1 MPTKKPII
9 MPGLNGGPSLESSSR
24 LPQAP
29 EAKGKGPKKIIVP
42 PLNFV
47 TIELKIVGVTSLICN
62 RFQKKMAD
70 HLPDAETP
78 RPDSPMASVPRK
90 QKRGSARPVR
100 NLDDDV
106 LESLYPLPEGGYG
119 FPAIAFKRAI
129 VGACRQIGELD
140 MKLANR
146 IIFVHSTHEVI
157 IDGFTTQCIKIN
169 GTPRLRKDIG
179 RNSGMTR
186 SPRTCCRG
194 EFMPW
199 GATLRIE
206 FNANMLTHE
215 GVFHLVQYGGKC
227 EGVGEQRP
235 SALFA
240 SGNNG
245 QFRLV
250 DSVD

>member
-90 QKRGSARPVR
+90 LGRSATSMMTSSRASTRSRKAATGSPRSPSNERSSGPAAR
-100 NLDDDV
+100 
-106 LESLYPLPEGGYG
+106 
-119 FPAIAFKRAI
+119 
-129 VGACRQIGELD
+129 
-140 MKLANR
+140 LANW
-146 IIFVHSTHEVI
+146 T
-157 IDGFTTQCIKIN
+157 
-169 GTPRLRKDIG
+169 
-179 RNSGMTR
+179 
-186 SPRTCCRG
+186 
-194 EFMPW
+194 
-199 GATLRIE
+199 
-206 FNANMLTHE
+206 
-215 GVFHLVQYGGKC
+215 
-227 EGVGEQRP
+227 
-235 SALFA
+235 
-240 SGNNG
+240 
-245 QFRLV
+245 
-250 DSVD
+250 